1 MALHADGGL
10 LASKPYAASGKYID
24 RMSDYCAKC
33 RFDPKDTDGP
43 NACPFNYLYW
53 NFLIANRKHFAGNAR
68 MGLMYAALA
77 RMSAERQLSAVE
89 RATALLD
96 RIAPKR
102 G

>member
-1 MALHADGGL
+1 
-10 LASKPYAASGKYID
+10 
-24 RMSDYCAKC
+24 
-33 RFDPKDTDGP
+33 
-43 NACPFNYLYW
+43 
-53 NFLIANRKHFAGNAR
+53 